1 MPKKKEEKKST
12 PEQTPE
18 ELKSQLDDLKL
29 QFNSEKTT
37 LSLAIQTLTKKVER
51 KTEECQRLEHKI
63 AELKLIIEA
72 RIQDNKAILE
82 QFDIDRRKSEQSVE
96 YLQKENDNLLQKLSE
111 VKYHYES
118 TISEITRTKDKEIID
133 LKHLLNTTRHNET
146 QVEDIQKLKN
156 ELEEE
161 NSSLKKQIR
170 RLKDEHFV
178 EIMQMK
184 KMFEEEL
191 KSQEQNLIEGFTS
204 EKQAIIKS
212 TDEHLSKKTLQTMQK
227 NQQLKER
234 IEHSTQEAGKIISEN
249 KRLEEENKQLR
260 HETNM
265 EKIGMDEMQKK
276 LASYLK
282 TIKSLSQK
290 IKEMEA
296 QKHIDTPTREKYK
309 NYTLEEMKNL
319 AEEKDLLVASAR
331 KEIETLKDRLD
342 LYKKS
347 MAKYEAQIQT
357 EDEIGKF
364 IIQVM
369 NDIKLGYWKE
379 KGEEIRDAYNKK
391 KGDQWKPEKDVIPM
405 NLTKLSVQERETL
418 FSFLLSK
425 LHTFDRKN
433 IRKEPST
440 NDLLSNHQN
449 NITSSG
455 GAGARVGSGG
465 GSATS
470 NNHHSR
476 SSPSL
481 YSPSQSPVVVNTSP
495 ILANSDHGAGGG
507 VASSE
512 EFTLPPIHY
521 HVSYK
526 QRLAEFRKKT
536 EKY

>member
-1 MPKKKEEKKST
+1 
-12 PEQTPE
+12 
-18 ELKSQLDDLKL
+18 
-29 QFNSEKTT
+29 
-37 LSLAIQTLTKKVER
+37 
-51 KTEECQRLEHKI
+51 
-63 AELKLIIEA
+63 
-72 RIQDNKAILE
+72 
-82 QFDIDRRKSEQSVE
+82 
-96 YLQKENDNLLQKLSE
+96 
-111 VKYHYES
+111 
-118 TISEITRTKDKEIID
+118 
-133 LKHLLNTTRHNET
+133 
-146 QVEDIQKLKN
+146 
-156 ELEEE
+156 
-161 NSSLKKQIR
+161 
-170 RLKDEHFV
+170 
-178 EIMQMK
+178 
-184 KMFEEEL
+184 
-191 KSQEQNLIEGFTS
+191 
-204 EKQAIIKS
+204 
-212 TDEHLSKKTLQTMQK
+212 
-227 NQQLKER
+227 
-234 IEHSTQEAGKIISEN
+234 
-249 KRLEEENKQLR
+249 
-260 HETNM
+260 M

-309 NYTLEEMKNL
+309 NYTLEEMKKL
-319 AEEKDLLVASAR
+319 AEEKDLELASAR

-364 IIQVM
+364 ILQVM

-379 KGEEIRDAYNKK
+379 KGEETREVYNKK

-433 IRKEPST
+433 IRKEGST
-440 NDLLSNHQN
+440 NDLLA
-449 NITSSG
+449 SSG
-455 GAGARVGSGG
+455 GQSGGQSQSGG
-465 GSATS
+465 GGGGH
-470 NNHHSR
+470 HHSK

-481 YSPSQSPVVVNTSP
+481 NCSPSPAVNASNNTSSP
-495 ILANSDHGAGGG
+495 TTSPTTHHLTSSSGDAIPGG
-507 VASSE
+507 E
-512 EFTLPPIHY
+512 EEAFTLPPIHH